1 MPFLRWRSTLRPTLS
16 PEPMAASESTESERK
31 YEPGPTAR
39 APRFLDIPG
48 VGHTGAPAEMLLEAV
63 YFDTPDME
71 LARRGITLR
80 RRTGGPDDGWHLK
93 LPLGQDDRQ
102 EIHAPLGQPDEVP
115 PRLLERL
122 AAFTRGREL
131 SPTARL
137 TTRRTT
143 TRLYGP
149 GGEHLADFSDDHV
162 HAAQLRGPE
171 STGREHGAHWREWEL
186 ELVHA
191 TPELFQAAGP
201 VIAAAGARP
210 AGHGSK
216 VARALG
222 NAWPAGTKQGAVR
235 PRKNGPV
242 RDVVLAY
249 LDDRITEI
257 LAHDAGVRREEPE
270 ALHHMRSAVRRTRSA
285 LAIYR
290 PLFKKKA
297 AGRLGDE
304 LRWIG
309 RILGRPRDAE
319 VMRARILAALD
330 DLPEEQAS
338 GPVRGRIEHELGAK
352 YDGGYRRAL
361 AALDS
366 SRYFQLLDALEAF
379 RNHPPTKS
387 TAERKAGKASAK
399 FVNKAL
405 ARLEKSENKARKTT
419 AGPRHDKALHK
430 IRKDAKRLR
439 HGAETAEALHGKA
452 ARKLRKSAHRL
463 QEVLGRH
470 QDAVI
475 ARELLAGFADAPDL
489 NEASKAIYRQLSRQE
504 QDIAKKSHT
513 AYVKARKKAQKRRL
527 GG

>member
-1 MPFLRWRSTLRPTLS
+1 MVS
-16 PEPMAASESTESERK
+16 AESTESERK
-31 YEPGPTAR
+31 YEPGPTSR

-48 VGHTGAPAEMLLEAV
+48 VEHTGDPAEMLLEAV

-71 LARRGITLR
+71 LARRAITLR

-93 LPLGQDDRQ
+93 LPLGPDDRQ
-102 EIHAPLGQPDEVP
+102 EIHAPLGRPDEVP

-171 STGREHGAHWREWEL
+171 TQGREQGTHWREWEL
-186 ELVHA
+186 ELLHA
-191 TPELFQAAGP
+191 TPELFRAAGP
-201 VIAAAGARP
+201 VFDAAGARP

-222 NAWPAGTKQGAVR
+222 DAWPAGTKRSPVH
-235 PRKNGPV
+235 PRKKGPV

-249 LDDRITEI
+249 LDARLTEI
-257 LAHDAGVRREEPE
+257 LDYDAGVRREEPE

-290 PLFKKKA
+290 PLFKKDA
-297 AGRLGDE
+297 AARLEDE
-304 LRWIG
+304 LRWIAG
-309 RILGRPRDAE
+309 ILGRPRDAE
-319 VMRARILAALD
+319 VMRSRILAKLGE
-330 DLPEEQAS
+330 LPEEQSS
-338 GPVRGRIEHELGAK
+338 GPVRGQIEHELGAR

-379 RNHPPTKS
+379 GDHPPAKTK
-387 TAERKAGKASAK
+387 AQRKAGKASAK
-399 FVNKAL
+399 LINKAI
-405 ARLEKSENKARKTT
+405 ARLEKSERKARKAT
-419 AGPRHDKALHK
+419 AGPRQDKALHK

-439 HGAETAEALHGKA
+439 HGAETVAPLHGKA
-452 ARKLRKSAHRL
+452 ARKLQRSGHRL
-463 QEVLGRH
+463 QKVLGQH

-489 NEASKAIYRQLSRQE
+489 SAASKEIYQQLARQE
-504 QDIAKKSHT
+504 QDTAKQSQA
-513 AYVKARKKAQKRRL
+513 AYVKARKKARKRRL
-527 GG
+527 G

>member
-1 MPFLRWRSTLRPTLS
+1 
-16 PEPMAASESTESERK
+16 MASAESTESERK

-48 VGHTGAPAEMLLEAV
+48 VEHTGEPAEMLLEAV

-71 LARRGITLR
+71 LARRAITLR

-93 LPLGQDDRQ
+93 LPLGPDDRQ
-102 EIHAPLGQPDEVP
+102 EIHAPLGQPDDVP

-149 GGEHLADFSDDHV
+149 SGEHLADFSDDHV

-171 STGREHGAHWREWEL
+171 PKGREQGAHWREWEL

-191 TPELFQAAGP
+191 TPELFRAAEP

-210 AGHGSK
+210 AGHSSK

-222 NAWPAGTKQGAVR
+222 DTWPAGTNQGPLR

-257 LAHDAGVRREEPE
+257 LANDAEVRREEPE

-290 PLFKKKA
+290 PLFNKGA
-297 AGRLGDE
+297 AARLEDE

-309 RILGRPRDAE
+309 RVLGRPRDAE
-319 VMRARILAALD
+319 VLRTRILA
-330 DLPEEQAS
+330 DLGGLPDEQSS
-338 GPVRGRIEHELGAK
+338 GPVRGQIEHELGAK

-366 SRYFQLLDALEAF
+366 SRYFLLLDALEDF
-379 RNHPPTKS
+379 RNHPPAKAK
-387 TAERKAGKASAK
+387 AERKAGKASAK
-399 FVNKAL
+399 LINQAIG
-405 ARLEKSENKARKTT
+405 RLEKSERKARRTPD
-419 AGPRHDKALHK
+419 GPRHDKALHK

-439 HGAETAEALHGKA
+439 HGAETAVPFHGKA

-489 NEASKAIYRQLSRQE
+489 SESSKAIYQHLARQE
-504 QDIAKKSHT
+504 QDT
-513 AYVKARKKAQKRRL
+513 AEQSQAAYEKTRKKVWKRRL
-527 GG
+527 GS